1 VKAKVLVLDAPIEA
15 AGENVPAMDE
25 TTFRLFYD
33 RTARPVWA
41 YLARVTGDPRA
52 ADDLLQ
58 EAFYRFYRSGAALES
73 DDHRK
78 NYLYR
83 IATNLARDRA
93 RRRGGAVHVAL
104 SEEEGLP
111 ADSRPAERI
120 ESATDLDRAL
130 AQLKPSQ
137 REMLWLAYAEG
148 ASHDEIA
155 DVLGVRAANVR
166 SLLSRARKKLAG
178 LLGEDRG

>member
-1 VKAKVLVLDAPIEA
+1 MRARTVALDAPLPATGEA
-15 AGENVPAMDE
+15 VPAMDE
-25 TTFRLFYD
+25 TTFRLFYE

-41 YLARVTGDPRA
+41 YLAKVTGDPRA

-58 EAFYRFYRSGAALES
+58 EAFYRLYRSGAALES

-93 RRRGGAVHVAL
+93 RRRAGAVHVEL
-104 SEEEGLP
+104 LEDEGLQADVGP
-111 ADSRPAERI
+111 AARI
-120 ESATDLDRAL
+120 ENSTDLDRAM
-130 AQLKPSQ
+130 AQLKPAQ

-148 ASHDEIA
+148 ASHEEIA
-155 DVLGVRAANVR
+155 EVLGVRTANVR
-166 SLLSRARKKLAG
+166 SLLSRARKKLSG
-178 LLGEDRG
+178 LLGVERD

>member
-1 VKAKVLVLDAPIEA
+1 VKAKPLVLDAPLAAAAEA
-15 AGENVPAMDE
+15 VPAMDE

-41 YLARVTGDPRA
+41 YLAKVTGDPRA

-58 EAFYRFYRSGAALES
+58 EAFYRFYRSGSALGS

-93 RRRGGAVHVAL
+93 RRRGGAVLVELLEDA
-104 SEEEGLP
+104 GLP
-111 ADSRPAERI
+111 ADAGPAERI
-120 ESATDLDRAL
+120 ESSTDLDRAM
-130 AQLKPSQ
+130 AQLKPAQ

-148 ASHDEIA
+148 ASHEEIA
-155 DVLGVRAANVR
+155 EVLGVRAANVR

-178 LLGEDRG
+178 LLGVDRG